1 MPFAMPVPSSLQKSL
16 DATKVEYMRL
26 GSSGLRV
33 SSPIFGGMSIGS
45 TSWIPFMVPEP
56 EALTLLKAAYDCG
69 INTWDTAAMYSNGI
83 SEEIFGKAM
92 QQFKIP
98 REKVVILT
106 KCYNHVGEE
115 DGLMAPAFFEQMQRS
130 KDYVNQGGGCNASL
144 RFSCSRGL
152 TKNAG
157 LSRAAIFKS
166 VEGSLKRLGTS
177 YIDLFQIHRY
187 DSDTPIE
194 ETMKA
199 LHDLVQAGKIL
210 YIGASSM
217 WATQFAQMQS
227 VAEKNGWTKFICMQ
241 NYYNLCY
248 REEEREM
255 NRFCN
260 DTGVGIINWSPLF
273 AGRLARRVGY
283 DESQRSKFPT
293 MHDNGLTATDT
304 EIVNRVEELAG
315 RKGWKMSQVALAWL
329 KTKGTIPIVGFNS
342 VARIEEACETRG
354 KELTTEE
361 VKYLEEPYVP
371 KMVAGHF

>member
-1 MPFAMPVPSSLQKSL
+1 MPVPSSLQKSL

-45 TSWIPFMVPEP
+45 TSWIPFMVQEP

-130 KDYVNQGGGCNASL
+130 KDYVNQGGECIASL

-217 WATQFAQMQS
+217 WATKFAQMQS